1 VDNKHRFFSVL
12 LLIGLYAFASGVS
25 ARSHPPLIFNSEAS
39 NAYQSSL
46 SPIQPTIY
54 YHTAQV
60 DISGKTVNTLPI
72 KDFKNQL
79 EALVA
84 CSNVFE
90 FLTESENTQY
100 TKFAI
105 NLLINYRKTDL
116 IFPFHYFW

>member
-1 VDNKHRFFSVL
+1 VDNKKRFFSVL
-12 LLIGLYAFASGVS
+12 LLIAIYAFAIGVS
-25 ARSHPPLIFNSEAS
+25 VRSHPPLIFNSVAS
-39 NAYQSSL
+39 NEYQSSL
-46 SPIQPTIY
+46 SPIQSPIY

-60 DISGKTVNTLPI
+60 DISGKTVNTLPS
-72 KDFKNQL
+72 KDFKIQL
-79 EALVA
+79 EELVA
-84 CSNVFE
+84 FTNAFE